1 MKATIQAK
9 FTSTHMH
16 NFFVVKTRPKEKQ
29 TRLKLNQQLV
39 SNHQQWFPRSKTIE
53 SNGAPEKQKATFVG
67 QSLHWCLDFL
77 DLCLK
82 VFSAG
87 LLPNCKV
94 VQRERSRICP
104 NFCEVRIKWQSHIM
118 GCPQQPHNSQQS

>member
-1 MKATIQAK
+1 MGVNFTIWVQRQSLK
-9 FTSTHMH
+9 ESPSLS
-16 NFFVVKTRPKEKQ
+16 NRFFVVKTRPKEKQ

-39 SNHQQWFPRSKTIE
+39 SNHQQWFPKSKTIE

-94 VQRERSRICP
+94 VPEGA
-104 NFCEVRIKWQSHIM
+104 KSHL
-118 GCPQQPHNSQQS
+118 S